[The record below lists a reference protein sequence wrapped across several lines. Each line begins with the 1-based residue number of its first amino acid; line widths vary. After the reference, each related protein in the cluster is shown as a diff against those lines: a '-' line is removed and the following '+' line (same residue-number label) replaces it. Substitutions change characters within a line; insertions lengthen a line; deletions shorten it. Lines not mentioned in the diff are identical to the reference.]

1 MQVPWF
7 SWVAFLIA
15 LGCGLAFYALRALR
29 RGRIYLGFRGNI
41 ETWGDRQK
49 APELFWFGVVA
60 ALFAACCLFF
70 GAASVVIKS
79 V

>member
-1 MQVPWF
+1 MQVKWF
-7 SWVAFLIA
+7 FWVAFLIA
-15 LGCGLAFYALRALR
+15 LGFGLAFYALRALQ

-49 APELFWFGVVA
+49 APELFWFGVVG

-70 GAASVVIKS
+70 GVIQSV
-79 V
+79 